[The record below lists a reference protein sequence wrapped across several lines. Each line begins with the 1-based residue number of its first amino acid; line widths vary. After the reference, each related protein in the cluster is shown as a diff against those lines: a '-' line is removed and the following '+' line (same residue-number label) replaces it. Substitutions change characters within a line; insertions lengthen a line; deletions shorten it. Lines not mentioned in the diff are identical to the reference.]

1 MSTNLLSMET
11 GNLSLPLK
19 PIKPWDNNYNY
30 YNLYHDVESE
40 CIQPFSSGFVITTI
54 RKEKDIVTTVRSEED
69 MIETQ
74 KEFLSSTRI
83 EEELPKSTRI
93 EEFQSPADTALGP

>member
-1 MSTNLLSMET
+1 MRVLVNDDDADDQQML
-11 GNLSLPLK
+11 
-19 PIKPWDNNYNY
+19 WDNY

-74 KEFLSSTRI
+74 EEFLSSTRI

-93 EEFQSPADTALGP
+93 EEEFQSPADTALGP